1 MRVKGGAQLRNR
13 KRPVSII
20 LYPLLIYPLP
30 FTLHPLPFN
39 LYTLHFQVPMPRSSI
54 YDILPP
60 WSSRIRPYPPGKPI
74 EEVERELG
82 HTAIK
87 LASNENPLGPSPK
100 AQEAIRNYLNHIH
113 FYPDG
118 SGYYL
123 RKKLAEIH
131 GLPPEQIIL
140 GAGST
145 DLIELV
151 AKTFLSGSADE
162 AITSESAFY
171 MYRLAIEDM
180 GAGLVQTPMRDLTF
194 DLAAIAHAITARTKV
209 VYLGNPNNPT
219 GTIFTAEEL
228 DRFLAAIPPRVLVV
242 LDEAYFEYVQRPDY
256 SHSVDCV
263 RAGKNLLV
271 LRTFSK
277 VHGLAGIR
285 LGYGMGHP
293 ELIECL
299 QRIRSPFNA
308 SSLAQVAGMAALDDT
323 EHVAK
328 VGGEQPPGDEIFD
341 RRVDARGSALHA
353 FRRELPAG
361 RYRPGLRRRLHPFA
375 ARRHHRAAHE
385 ALRFPH
391 LSARDGGK
399 TRGKRAVSGS
409 AANACSEDSRR
420 HTVDSRQGQVE
431 RGLSRSRGF
440 SMTQCW

>member
-1 MRVKGGAQLRNR
+1 
-13 KRPVSII
+13 
-20 LYPLLIYPLP
+20 
-30 FTLHPLPFN
+30 
-39 LYTLHFQVPMPRSSI
+39 MPRSPI

-100 AQEAIRNYLNHIH
+100 AQEAIRNYVNNIHI
-113 FYPDG
+113 YPDG

-123 RKKLAEIH
+123 RQKLAEIH
-131 GLPPEQIIL
+131 GLPAEQIIL

-180 GAGLVQTPMRDLTF
+180 GAGLVQTPMRDMTF
-194 DLAAIAHAITARTKV
+194 DLAAIAHAVTARTKV

-219 GTIFTAEEL
+219 GTIFTADEL
-228 DRFLAAIPPRVLVV
+228 DRFLAALPARVLVV
-242 LDEAYFEYVQRPDY
+242 LDEAYFEYVHSPDY
-256 SHSVDCV
+256 SRSIDCV

-285 LGYGMGHP
+285 LGYGIGHP
-293 ELIECL
+293 DLIECL

-328 VGGEQPPGDEIFD
+328 SVE
-341 RRVDARGSALHA
+341 SN
-353 FRRELPAG
+353 RREMRFLTSELTLAG
-361 RYRPGLRRRLHPFA
+361 VRYTPSHGNFLLMDTGRDCEEDFIRLLHEGVIVRPVKLYGFPTSLRVTVG
-375 ARRHHRAAHE
+375 RHEENEQFLE
-385 ALRFPH
+385 ALRSV
-391 LSARDGGK
+391 LEK
-399 TRGKRAVSGS
+399 
-409 AANACSEDSRR
+409 
-420 HTVDSRQGQVE
+420 TVDGR
-431 RGLSRSRGF
+431 
-440 SMTQCW
+440 